1 VLVVTEDRYMFC
13 ATSDNAPFP
22 VHVRQLCVSC
32 LRSFPAEH
40 TRVFVGSRNRTNSAL
55 VFGIVLSYLW
65 LIHRLWLR
73 SVFSE
78 DHKPTVDTKIAG
90 GVGNFSGSNLGW
102 PGKMV
107 VAQIGCRTMK
117 ARTE

>member
-1 VLVVTEDRYMFC
+1 MRMRCLVALTERSNNMI
-13 ATSDNAPFP
+13 NAYLVIP
-22 VHVRQLCVSC
+22 
-32 LRSFPAEH
+32 
-40 TRVFVGSRNRTNSAL
+40 L

-73 SVFSE
+73 SVFRE

-90 GVGNFSGSNLGW
+90 DVGNFSESNLGW

-107 VAQIGCRTMK
+107 AAQIGCRTLK

>member
-1 VLVVTEDRYMFC
+1 MKENMISEYVII
-13 ATSDNAPFP
+13 P
-22 VHVRQLCVSC
+22 
-32 LRSFPAEH
+32 
-40 TRVFVGSRNRTNSAL
+40 L

-78 DHKPTVDTKIAG
+78 EHRPTVDTKIAG
-90 GVGNFSGSNLGW
+90 DVGNFSESNLGW
-102 PGKMV
+102 PGKIV
-107 VAQIGCRTMK
+107 AAQIGRRTLK

>member
-1 VLVVTEDRYMFC
+1 LAALTE
-13 ATSDNAPFP
+13 
-22 VHVRQLCVSC
+22 
-32 LRSFPAEH
+32 RSKNMINEY
-40 TRVFVGSRNRTNSAL
+40 FVIPL

-73 SVFSE
+73 SVFRE

-90 GVGNFSGSNLGW
+90 DVGNFGGSNLGW

-107 VAQIGCRTMK
+107 AAQIGRHTLK
-117 ARTE
+117 ATTE

>member
-1 VLVVTEDRYMFC
+1 MALTERSKNMISAYLVI
-13 ATSDNAPFP
+13 PF
-22 VHVRQLCVSC
+22 
-32 LRSFPAEH
+32 
-40 TRVFVGSRNRTNSAL
+40 

-78 DHKPTVDTKIAG
+78 DHKPTVGTKIAG
-90 GVGNFSGSNLGW
+90 DVGNFSESNLGW
-102 PGKMV
+102 PRKMAA
-107 VAQIGCRTMK
+107 AQIGCRTMK

>member
-1 VLVVTEDRYMFC
+1 MISAYAVV
-13 ATSDNAPFP
+13 P
-22 VHVRQLCVSC
+22 
-32 LRSFPAEH
+32 
-40 TRVFVGSRNRTNSAL
+40 L

-73 SVFSE
+73 NIFRE

-90 GVGNFSGSNLGW
+90 EVESRSESNLGW

-107 VAQIGCRTMK
+107 AARIACRTMK
-117 ARTE
+117 ARTEFPPLPRVGCV